1 MTIFHKWNIL
11 IDIGMIF
18 VEMEVYIM
26 NILLINGSPKGH
38 GSNTYKLST
47 AFIEGMK
54 NGTEEIVV
62 VEELQVNQL
71 ELKPCLGCFSCWN
84 KTPGSCVIKDDM
96 EGVIEKLLWADVT
109 IWSFPL
115 YYFNVPGKL
124 KNLIDRQLPM
134 VLPFMV
140 QEAENGSHPGRYD
153 MSGKRSVL
161 ISTCGFYTAKGNYDS
176 VVHMFNHLLGK
187 DNYETIFCGQ
197 GELFR
202 VPELSK
208 QTGAYLENVK
218 KAGTEFVNG
227 KITGDTRK
235 ALDTMLFDRETF
247 EAMADASWGVE
258 KETGEKLDESLIF
271 TKQMAALYNKKSY
284 DGKEIVLE
292 MKYTD
297 IDKCYQIILTEKG
310 ATVLAENFKP
320 FTTKIETPYTVW
332 CDIASGKI
340 RGDEAMMKG
349 MYKVKGDFELMLH
362 WDKYFGGE
370 NTTSEEPKRQDNTV
384 PAKTNMLI
392 VLLPWI
398 VFWVAVSIDSFVGSF
413 ISFAVCALMPV
424 VFFKNKKTFY
434 DVISESAVI
443 ALAALNLVWKNTDI
457 LLSISYL
464 CFGLMW
470 TLSCL
475 TKIPLTAHYS
485 ANDYNGE
492 SALENPLFIKTN
504 KILTLMWGILYLLT
518 SVMTYFI
525 MQTDF
530 ASYLGIVNNILPIFM
545 GIFTAW
551 FQKWYPAKVAR
562 G

>member
-1 MTIFHKWNIL
+1 
-11 IDIGMIF
+11 
-18 VEMEVYIM
+18 M
-26 NILLINGSPKGH
+26 NILLINGSPKGK

-47 AFIEGMK
+47 AFIEGLK
-54 NGTEEIVV
+54 SGAKEGAE

-84 KTPGSCVIKDDM
+84 KTPGNCVIKDDM
-96 EGVIEKLLWADVT
+96 GDVIQKLLWADIT

-115 YYFNVPGKL
+115 YYFNVPSKL

-140 QEAENGSHPGRYD
+140 DDAESGSHPGRYD
-153 MSGKRSVL
+153 MSGKRNVL

-208 QTGAYLENVK
+208 QTGAYLEHVK
-218 KAGTEFVNG
+218 KAGTEFING
-227 KITGDTRK
+227 EITADTRK
-235 ALDTMLFDRETF
+235 QLDTMLFERETF

-258 KETGEKLDESLIF
+258 KETGQKMEESLIF
-271 TKQMAALYNKKSY
+271 TKQMAALYNKNSY
-284 DGKEIVLE
+284 DGKEIILE
-292 MKYTD
+292 MNYTD
-297 IDKCYQIILTEKG
+297 IDKCYQVILGENG
-310 ATVLAENFKP
+310 STVLTENFKQY
-320 FTTKIETPYTVW
+320 TTRIETPYTVW
-332 CDIASGKI
+332 CEIASGKI

-370 NTTSEEPKRQDNTV
+370 KSVSEEVDKTDQTTPK
-384 PAKTNMLI
+384 KTNMML

-398 VFWVAVSIDSFVGSF
+398 VFWVAVSIDSFWGSF
-413 ISFAVCALMPV
+413 ISLATCAVMPLL
-424 VFFKNKKTFY
+424 FFKNKKTIY
-434 DVISESAVI
+434 DVLSGGAIILLS
-443 ALAALNLVWKNTDI
+443 ALNLLWENTDI
-457 LLSISYL
+457 LLSVSYL
-464 CFGLMW
+464 AFGLMW
-470 TLSCL
+470 TISCF

-485 ANDYNGE
+485 LNNYNGE
-492 SALENPLFIKTN
+492 SALANPLFIKTN
-504 KILTLMWGILYLLT
+504 KILTAMWGILYILT
-518 SVMTYFI
+518 SSLTYFV
-525 MQTDF
+525 MQTSF
-530 ASYLGIVNNILPIFM
+530 APYLGIINNILPIFM
-545 GIFTAW
+545 GIFTGW